1 MKFKDWKDKK
11 KYSQKS
17 INSYFAKNKHSSSP
31 PGAVQKKLVSNK
43 DFEEEKKLAGELKQ
57 QEMEEKKPRKREW
70 RHEIAAQN
78 KELKRI
84 KKAKK
89 DKEDEKELW
98 GRLKELNASFTKIKC
113 VLQHFR
119 TAP

>member
-1 MKFKDWKDKK
+1 MKTRNCCSK
-11 KYSQKS
+11 QRTE
-17 INSYFAKNKHSSSP
+17 KNKK
-31 PGAVQKKLVSNK
+31 GQ
-43 DFEEEKKLAGELKQ
+43 
-57 QEMEEKKPRKREW
+57 
-70 RHEIAAQN
+70 
-78 KELKRI
+78 
-84 KKAKK
+84 K